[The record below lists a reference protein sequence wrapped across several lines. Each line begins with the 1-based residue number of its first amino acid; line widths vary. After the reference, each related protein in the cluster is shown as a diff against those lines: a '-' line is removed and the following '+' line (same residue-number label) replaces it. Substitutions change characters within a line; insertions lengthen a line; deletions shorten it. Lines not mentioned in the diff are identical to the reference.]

1 MNNWGG
7 NGMGRRANL
16 CMAGHLPLQESVA
29 GLCPRGSS
37 AQRTQSGS
45 GRVALLIP
53 KLSAIVAAGA
63 ALRGL
68 VALCSALRQGAFPLA
83 VPGRGRVGVDFAR
96 D

>member
-1 MNNWGG
+1 
-7 NGMGRRANL
+7 
-16 CMAGHLPLQESVA
+16 MAGHLPLQESVA

-53 KLSAIVAAGA
+53 KLSATVAAGA